1 MSPSQS
7 AAGTYVVLS
16 GGSGGV
22 KLAVGLAQLL
32 QERLAVIVN
41 TGDDF
46 VHLGLHISPDV
57 DTVLYSLAGLV
68 NEETGWGRRG
78 ETWTF
83 MRALGALGGPT
94 WFKLG
99 DGDLA
104 THVDRTCRLRA
115 GETLTGIGAKQAAAL
130 GIAARILP
138 MTDDPVRT
146 AVETDAGTLS
156 FQEYFVRDQ
165 CRPAV
170 RAIRFDGAA
179 AARPTRQV
187 IEALSAPDLAGI
199 IIGPSNPWLSVDPIL
214 AVPGMRDAL
223 EASSAPII
231 AVSPIIAGKA
241 VKGPTAKIMAE
252 LGLQPDSRTVARH
265 YAGLIDGFIIDS
277 EDETLEKDVAL
288 PILVTN
294 TMMRTLDD
302 KVALARQCLA
312 FCSRLA
318 GNRHAGT
325 GASS

>member
-1 MSPSQS
+1 MSPP
-7 AAGTYVVLS
+7 ATGAGSYVVLS

-22 KLAVGLAQLL
+22 KLAVGLAQILR
-32 QERLAVIVN
+32 ERLTVLVN

-46 VHLGLHISPDV
+46 THLGLHISPDT

-83 MRALGALGGPT
+83 MRALGELGEPT

-104 THVDRTCRLRA
+104 THIDRTCRLRA
-115 GETLTGIGAKQAAAL
+115 GETLTGVGAKQASSL
-130 GIAARILP
+130 GVAARILP
-138 MTDDPVRT
+138 MTDAAVRT
-146 AVETDAGTLS
+146 VVETDAGTLS

-170 RAIRFDGAA
+170 RTIRFDGVG

-199 IIGPSNPWLSVDPIL
+199 VIGPSNPWLSVDPIL
-214 AVPGMRDAL
+214 AVPGMREAL
-223 EASSAPII
+223 RASGAPVI
-231 AVSPIIAGKA
+231 AVSPIVAGKA

-252 LGLQPDSRTVARH
+252 LGLHPDSRTVARH
-265 YAGLIDGFIIDS
+265 YEGLIDGFVIDS
-277 EDETLEKDVAL
+277 HDEALENDVRVPAV
-288 PILVTN
+288 VTN

-312 FCSRLA
+312 FCGQLA
-318 GNRHAGT
+318 AKRR
-325 GASS
+325 ASMSALP

>member
-1 MSPSQS
+1 MSPLPP

-22 KLAVGLAQLL
+22 KLAVGLAQVL
-32 QERLAVIVN
+32 QEQLAIVVN

-46 VHLGLHISPDV
+46 THLGLHISPDI
-57 DTVLYSLAGLV
+57 DTVLYSLAGVV
-68 NEETGWGRRG
+68 NEETGWGRRD

-83 MRALGALGGPT
+83 MRALGELGGPA

-104 THVDRTCRLRA
+104 THVDRACRMRA
-115 GETLTGIGAKQAAAL
+115 GETLTGVGARQAATL

-138 MTDDPVRT
+138 MSDDPVRT
-146 AVETDAGTLS
+146 VVETDAGTLS

-170 RAIRFDGAA
+170 RAIRFEGAG

-214 AVPGMRDAL
+214 AVPGMREAL
-223 EASSAPII
+223 KASGAPII
-231 AVSPIIAGKA
+231 AVSPIVAGMA

-252 LGLQPDSRTVARH
+252 LGLQPDSRAVARH
-265 YAGLIDGFIIDS
+265 YAGLIDGFVIDS
-277 EDETLEKDVAL
+277 VDETLEKEMGVATA
-288 PILVTN
+288 VTN
-294 TMMRTLDD
+294 TMMRTLDN
-302 KVALARQCLA
+302 KIALARECMA
-312 FCSRLA
+312 FCGRLA
-318 GNRHAGT
+318 DRRRAGT
-325 GASS
+325 GFAG

>member
-1 MSPSQS
+1 MSPPMS
-7 AAGTYVVLS
+7 AAGSYVVLS

-22 KLAVGLAQLL
+22 KLAVGLAQVLH
-32 QERLAVIVN
+32 ERLAIIVN

-46 VHLGLHISPDV
+46 THLGLHISPDV
-57 DTVLYSLAGLV
+57 DTVLYSLAGVV

-83 MRALGALGGPT
+83 MRALGELGAPT

-104 THVDRTCRLRA
+104 THVDRTQRMRA
-115 GETLTGIGAKQAAAL
+115 GEMLTGVGARQAASL

-138 MTDDPVRT
+138 MSDDPVRT
-146 AVETDAGTLS
+146 VVETDSGTLS

-165 CRPAV
+165 SRPAV
-170 RAIRFDGAA
+170 RAIRFDGIGS
-179 AARPTRQV
+179 ARATGEV
-187 IEALSAPDLAGI
+187 IAALSAPDLAGI

-214 AVPGMRDAL
+214 AVPGMRAAL
-223 EASSAPII
+223 RSSNAPIV
-231 AVSPIIAGKA
+231 AVSPIIGGKA

-252 LGLQPDSRTVARH
+252 LDLQPDSRAVARH
-265 YAGLIDGFIIDS
+265 YEGLIDGFVIDR
-277 EDETLEKDVAL
+277 EDETLEKDMAL
-288 PILVTN
+288 PIVATN

-312 FCSRLA
+312 FCGRLA
-318 GNRHAGT
+318 GNRQAGT
-325 GASS
+325 GNTS